1 MKSDANIGQAVTI
14 FVCVKMRDGG
24 EPSCGGRGGRQ
35 LLNEFRA
42 ELSSNSEQVLIRP
55 SRCLKKCK
63 KGPTVVVF
71 GSSDEPLEKP
81 PKKAWKRA
89 DAKFKRVSSDQ
100 VKRVLKAARDLLG
113 KRSAAE
119 S

>member
-1 MKSDANIGQAVTI
+1 MKSDANIGKAVTI
-14 FVCVKMRDGG
+14 FVCVKMRDEG
-24 EPSCGGRGGRQ
+24 EPSCNCGARQ

>member
-1 MKSDANIGQAVTI
+1 MKSDSKAEKTVTI
-14 FVCVKMRDGG
+14 FVCVKVRDG
-24 EPSCGGRGGRQ
+24 EPSCGGCGARR
-35 LLNEFRA
+35 LTEEFRA
-42 ELSSNSEQVLIRP
+42 ALSSDSKRILIRP

-71 GSSDEPLEKP
+71 SSSDEPLQKP

-100 VKRVLKAARDLLG
+100 VQQVLEAAKDLLG
-113 KRSAAE
+113 KRR
-119 S
+119 